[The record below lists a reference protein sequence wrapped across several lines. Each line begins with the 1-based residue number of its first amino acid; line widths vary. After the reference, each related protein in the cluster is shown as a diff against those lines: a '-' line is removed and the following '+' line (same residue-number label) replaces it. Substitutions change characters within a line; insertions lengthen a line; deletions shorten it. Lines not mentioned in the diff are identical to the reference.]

1 MRYRMG
7 SQTFIRS
14 QSTNFIFKQAY
25 IFRIASYAHTYRK
38 HMSDSLHPR
47 DLGVIV
53 RNTQSEDIPKII
65 DLQKESFPYLAR
77 YGNIWHPEELESH
90 LRIFPQGQF
99 VAVEP
104 DGMVVGSASTLI
116 VLLKPEYAEHTW
128 KGITADGMFTSHNS
142 NGDSLYGADIS
153 SHPKHRHEGIGGM
166 LYDARKEVVSKLNL
180 RRMIAGG
187 RLFNYSKYTDKMS
200 PSEYADKVIK
210 GELKDPVLSFEL
222 DNGFRF
228 VKILPN
234 YLDDVR
240 SLNYASFI
248 EWLNPRYRQNR

>member
-1 MRYRMG
+1 
-7 SQTFIRS
+7 
-14 QSTNFIFKQAY
+14 
-25 IFRIASYAHTYRK
+25 
-38 HMSDSLHPR
+38 MSEPLHPR
-47 DLGVIV
+47 EQGVVV
-53 RNTQSEDIPKII
+53 RNTQSEDISKIV

-104 DGMVVGSASTLI
+104 DGLIVGSASTLM
-116 VLLKPEYAEHTW
+116 VSLNPEYADHTW
-128 KGITADGMFTSHNS
+128 KEITANGMFTNHNS

-153 SHPKHRHEGIGGM
+153 THPKHRHEGIGGM
-166 LYDARKEVVSKLNL
+166 LYEARKKLATMLNL

-187 RLFNYSKYTDKMS
+187 RLFNYSEYADKMS
-200 PSEYADKVIK
+200 PFEYANKVIA

-228 VKILPN
+228 IKILPN

-248 EWLNPRYRQNR
+248 EWLNPKVKKLR

>member
-1 MRYRMG
+1 
-7 SQTFIRS
+7 
-14 QSTNFIFKQAY
+14 
-25 IFRIASYAHTYRK
+25 
-38 HMSDSLHPR
+38 MSEPLHPR
-47 DLGVIV
+47 EQGVVV
-53 RNTQSEDIPKII
+53 RNTQSEDIPKIV
-65 DLQKESFPYLAR
+65 DLQKDSFPYLAR

-104 DGMVVGSASTLI
+104 DGLIVGSASTLM
-116 VLLKPEYAEHTW
+116 VSLNPEYTDHTW
-128 KGITADGMFTSHNS
+128 KEITANGMFTNHNS

-153 SHPKHRHEGIGGM
+153 THPKHRHEGIGGM
-166 LYDARKEVVSKLNL
+166 LYEARKKLATMLNL

-187 RLFNYSKYTDKMS
+187 RLFNYT
-200 PSEYADKVIK
+200 EYADKMPPFEYANKVIA

-228 VKILPN
+228 IKILPN

-240 SLNYASFI
+240 SLNYASLI
-248 EWLNPRYRQNR
+248 EWLNPKVKKLR